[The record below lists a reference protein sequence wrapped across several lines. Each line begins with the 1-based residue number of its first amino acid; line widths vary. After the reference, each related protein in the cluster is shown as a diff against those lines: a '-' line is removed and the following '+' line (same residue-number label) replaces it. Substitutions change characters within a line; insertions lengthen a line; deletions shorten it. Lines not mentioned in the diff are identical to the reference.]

1 MLWELEEPLW
11 VPAER
16 GISEES
22 QRICGEQEL
31 RILLS
36 VLQLSP
42 GSRCLSAS
50 PAPRSSQGCSLPPSE
65 WEFGNFGGLF
75 LAG

>member
-16 GISEES
+16 GIPEES